1 MGGSRRSPPADPGPA
16 DPGPAGS
23 GSAGRLRSAVAAT
36 LAAALPGGGTAAV
49 ALSGGRDSIALL
61 DAAVASAQGARVRVV
76 AIHVDHGLSAN
87 AGRWS
92 AFCADTCAAL
102 GVELAIRRVQ
112 VARRPRASLEA
123 LARDARHAA
132 LGDAA
137 RECAASAVLLAH
149 HADDQAETL
158 LLQLLRGGGPRGLA
172 AMPAAQA
179 VDGILWLRP
188 FLGLP
193 RADIDACVTEL
204 GLAFVDDES
213 NAQSAHRRNALRLRV
228 VPALREIAP
237 GYPLTLVRAAG
248 LQADAALLA
257 DDLARIDAQGAREGP
272 GLDRAALAALP
283 APRARNLLRW
293 FLRSRGLPAP
303 SAARLAEMLRQF
315 RAADASPTLCI
326 AHAGSEVSLHRGR
339 VIFHDPPPP
348 PYARD
353 WTGEPAI
360 VLPHG
365 RLLFTPEAGA
375 GIAEHHLGGAPT
387 SICSGRPGER
397 LQLPGR
403 RLRRAVADLLREA
416 GVPHWER
423 EALPRVY
430 CGPQLAAVATLG
442 VDAAFAAAAG
452 ESGLAP
458 DWQPAARGTAS
469 GSRRSG
475 VDVL

>member
-16 DPGPAGS
+16 DRASAGS
-23 GSAGRLRSAVAAT
+23 ASADRLRSAVAAA
-36 LAAALPGGGTAAV
+36 LADGGTVAV
-49 ALSGGRDSIALL
+49 ALSGGRDSVALL
-61 DAAVASAQGARVRVV
+61 DAAVASAPDARVRIV
-76 AIHVDHGLSAN
+76 AIHVDHGLSAS

-92 AFCADTCAAL
+92 AFCADACAAL

-123 LARDARHAA
+123 LARDARYAA
-132 LGDAA
+132 LAGAA

-158 LLQLLRGGGPRGLA
+158 LLQLLRGAGPRGLA

-237 GYPLTLVRAAG
+237 GYPRTLLRAAG
-248 LQADAALLA
+248 LQAEAALLA
-257 DDLARIDAQGAREGP
+257 DDLARIDAEGACDGP

-293 FLRSRGLPAP
+293 FLRGRGLPAP
-303 SAARLAEMLRQF
+303 TAARLAEMLRQIA
-315 RAADASPTLCI
+315 AADASPRLCI
-326 AHAGSEVSLHRGR
+326 AHAGSEVSVHRGR
-339 VIFHDPPPP
+339 VIVHDPPPG

-365 RLLFTPEAGA
+365 RLLFVPGA
-375 GIAEHHLGGAPT
+375 GVGIAARLLAGAPT
-387 SICSGRPGER
+387 SIRSGLPGER
-397 LQLPGR
+397 LLLPGR

-430 CGPQLAAVATLG
+430 CGPQLAAVASLG
-442 VDAAFAAAAG
+442 VDAAFAAAGG
-452 ESGLAP
+452 EPGLAP
-458 DWQPAARGTAS
+458 DWQPATRGTAA
-469 GSRRSG
+469 GSRRRG
-475 VDVL
+475 VGVL